1 MNMRIVTLLGL
12 LLIVLPGALFAQ
24 DADLITDRPD
34 FTESPVAV
42 PQGSIQVE
50 LGGTAESSNSFTVYS
65 LGETLVRYGFF
76 ESFELRLGA
85 PSRISGDVDTD
96 GWNDAS
102 IGLKWE
108 IGTIADR
115 WDVGLIG
122 SVSLP
127 TGDEDFS
134 SDAVDPSFILAAGG
148 QLTEKVSLG
157 TQIQGWYGTVGD
169 DRLFDWGGTVVLGL
183 PLTAQLSAFAEL
195 AFIVP
200 EEGSTQTVV
209 HGGFALAVGRL
220 GQIDLHGGVGVT
232 DAAPDS
238 FIGAGFS
245 FRR

>member
-1 MNMRIVTLLGL
+1 MKMRVLTVLTLLLFGL
-12 LLIVLPGALFAQ
+12 TSNLYAQ
-24 DADLITDRPD
+24 DGALITDRPD
-34 FTESPVAV
+34 FTESPVVV

-50 LGGTAESSNSFTVYS
+50 LGGTAESSNSSTVYA

-76 ESFELRLGA
+76 KSLELRLGA
-85 PSRISGDVDTD
+85 PSRISGDVDD
-96 GWNDAS
+96 AGFNDAS

-108 IGTIADR
+108 LGSMGDT

-122 SVSLP
+122 IVSLP

-148 QLTEKVSLG
+148 QLTERISLG
-157 TQIQGWYGTVGD
+157 TQFQGWYGTFGD

-183 PLTAQLSAFAEL
+183 PLTEMLSGFAEL

-220 GQIDLHGGVGVT
+220 GQIDIHGGVGVS

-238 FIGAGFS
+238 FFGAGFS